1 MSRYSGYYDPYE
13 SYYGDRYGRQ
23 SYGRQTYI
31 DYDKYTSSRSWSRF
45 GNASFDEDVDDN
57 LFIKGSDNY
66 VTPTA
71 KDIKNKLGYYNS
83 QQEWVDYTKNLSR
96 FFYHKMIENPNYFD
110 KKYDNYSTLSEKDKE
125 TFDRFKPFYEDLWI
139 KDIPGFTPLEKA
151 LNVIEA
157 MIAEQKRSAD
167 QNDTPGQLKD
177 MEKKI
182 HQMKFDK
189 DLYTDYE
196 LLDLIDEN
204 PFSKKMNS
212 KMLRKIS
219 QLKSIGG
226 AFKVEKE
233 VEMKIVPH
241 SRNKARRKMT
251 IFEQLPKIDMF
262 QKTLPTFAYKLATKN
277 LYTTVCTEKTEHI
290 QKIII
295 CVDYSGSMNDHEKQQ
310 YVCALMLDRM
320 RYVIKGEAEIF
331 FSYYVHN
338 PAALNFTHLKT
349 KADCV
354 AFWKSFS
361 TQPNGG
367 GTDLDR
373 IVTHI
378 GKEITEHKR
387 LCNLNIDLSK
397 ERVEILAVHDGQ
409 DSIGCEEFK
418 YKTNALCLMQDNDE
432 LKKLCLKNKGKYIF
446 IDFEGKIHEH
456 G

>member
-13 SYYGDRYGRQ
+13 DYYGSYYGKK
-23 SYGRQTYI
+23 SRQTYI
-31 DYDKYTSSRSWSRF
+31 DYDKYSSSRTWGGF
-45 GNASFDEDVDDN
+45 KYATFDEDADDS
-57 LFIKGSDNY
+57 LFIKGSNNY
-66 VTPTA
+66 VTPTS
-71 KDIKNKLGYYNS
+71 KDIKHKLGYYNS
-83 QQEWVDYTKNLSR
+83 EKQWVDYAKNLSR
-96 FFYHKMIENPNYFD
+96 FFYHKMIENPDYFEEKYNDYD
-110 KKYDNYSTLSEKDKE
+110 KLSTEDKE
-125 TFDRFKPFYEDLWI
+125 TFDRFKPFYEDLWV
-139 KDIPGFTPLEKA
+139 KEIPGYTPLEKA
-151 LNVIEA
+151 MNVIEA
-157 MIAEQKRSAD
+157 MIAEQKSSPNA
-167 QNDTPGQLKD
+167 NDTPDQLKQ
-177 MEKKI
+177 MERKI

-189 DLYTDYE
+189 DLYSDPDILE
-196 LLDLIDEN
+196 LMNEN
-204 PFSKKMNS
+204 PFSKKINS

-219 QLKSIGG
+219 QIKSIGG

-233 VEMKIVPH
+233 VEIKIVPH

-251 IFEQLPKIDMF
+251 IFEQLPKIDLF

-295 CVDYSGSMNDHEKQQ
+295 TLDFSGSMHEQLKQE
-310 YVCALMLDRM
+310 YVCALLLDRM
-320 RYVIKGEAEIF
+320 RYVMKGQAEIF

-338 PAALNFTHLKT
+338 PDKLHFTHLKT
-349 KADCV
+349 KADCIK
-354 AFWKSFS
+354 FWRTFS
-361 TQPNGG
+361 TEPNGG

-397 ERVEILAVHDGQ
+397 DKTEILCIHDGQ

-418 YKTNALCLMQDNDE
+418 YKTNALCLMQNNPE

-446 IDFEGKIHEH
+446 IDHEGKVEEH